1 MMTKPEPKQAK
12 PVASK
17 ESLAAAELRDLAKD
31 SDRGPEP
38 HPDAPVARSANQPGD
53 PKSAASRDQA
63 THTAGQR
70 RGEKRSG
77 V

>member
-1 MMTKPEPKQAK
+1 MNKPEPKQAK

-17 ESLAAAELRDLAKD
+17 ETLAAAEIRQQLKD

-38 HPDAPVARSANQPGD
+38 HPDAPVARSASQPGD
-53 PKSAASRDQA
+53 QKSPASRDQA
-63 THTAGQR
+63 THSAKDR
-70 RGEKRSG
+70 RGEKRDG